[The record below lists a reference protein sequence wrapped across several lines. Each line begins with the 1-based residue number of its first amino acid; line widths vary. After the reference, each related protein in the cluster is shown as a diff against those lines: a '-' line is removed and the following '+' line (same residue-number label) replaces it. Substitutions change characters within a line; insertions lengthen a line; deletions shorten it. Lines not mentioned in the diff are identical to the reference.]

1 MQKKR
6 SSASK
11 FREDYLHLLSQ
22 LEIMDVRVVSAK
34 IDNFASSGP
43 VHDCSISVRTR
54 PSYENAHGR
63 IDMFHRYNLT
73 VSAPEVGHP
82 LAKLLVVFCVS
93 YSSQI
98 PMTDEAFAVFKEHSL
113 PLTTW
118 PYFREFVHNMF
129 TRLGWIRLIP
139 PAFKRGVPS
148 PKKKQNDR
156 DKQK

>member
-1 MQKKR
+1 MQKER
-6 SSASK
+6 NNISK
-11 FREDYLHLLSQ
+11 FREDYLHFLSQ

-43 VHDCSISVRTR
+43 IRDCSISVRTC
-54 PSYENAHGR
+54 PSYENARGR
-63 IDMFHRYNLT
+63 IDVFHRYNLT

-98 PMTDEAFAVFKEHSL
+98 PMTDEAFDVFKEHSL

-148 PKKKQNDR
+148 PRKTQRNKAKG
-156 DKQK
+156 

>member
-1 MQKKR
+1 MQKER
-6 SSASK
+6 NSISR
-11 FREDYLHLLSQ
+11 FREDYVHFLSQ
-22 LEIMDVRVVSAK
+22 LEIMDVRLVSAK
-34 IDNFASSGP
+34 IDNFASSVP
-43 VHDCSISVRTR
+43 TRDCSVSVRTR

-73 VSAPEVGHP
+73 VSAPEVQHP
-82 LAKLLVVFCVS
+82 IAKLIVVFCVS

-98 PMTDEAFAVFKEHSL
+98 PMTDEVFDIFKEHSL

-129 TRLGWIRLIP
+129 SRLGWIRLIP

-148 PKKKQNDR
+148 SKKRQRNKA
-156 DKQK
+156 K